1 MNYPKLAIDGAAPKW
16 PTGLE
21 TYPWIRDEDFE
32 GLKLI
37 IKSQQLSL
45 FLGQSGES
53 YLGGK
58 WVKDFEEKIC
68 KVNGHNYAVSFNSW
82 TSGLEAI
89 FLSLDLESGS
99 EVIVPSWTMS
109 ATISSIVNAGFV
121 PRFIDIDEENFTI
134 DVLRIADAINDR
146 TGAICSVDLFGRPA
160 EMEFLR
166 EICDRR
172 SLYLVADSAQAPGAK
187 YKGLSPSKWAH
198 VGGYSLNRH
207 KHFQTGEG
215 GVAVTDNLLIAERL
229 QAIRNHGEIAA
240 PETLVGTRSIYG
252 HNWRMGEMEAFLAY
266 QQYMRFSEYIEYR
279 RNVGEKLKRKF
290 RNVDGVNLEILP
302 EYIEHDYY
310 ILGMR
315 LSDERNRDFITSALR
330 AEGLPIVVSKYS
342 ELQNLP
348 AFNGYPS
355 EPLTNAVKLNDY
367 SFLGLYLAGHSF
379 SDEDLALI
387 ENIFIDIFN
396 DPRSIVSHFQ
406 N

>member
-1 MNYPKLAIDGAAPKW
+1 LNYPKLAIDGATPKW

-21 TYPWIRDEDFE
+21 TYPWIRDEDFD

-37 IKSQQLSL
+37 IQSQQLSL
-45 FLGQSGES
+45 YLGQSGES
-53 YLGGK
+53 FLGGK
-58 WVKDFEEKIC
+58 WVKEFEERIC
-68 KVNGHNYAVSFNSW
+68 EVNGHHYAVSFNSW

-89 FLSLDLESGS
+89 FLSLDLKTGS
-99 EVIVPSWTMS
+99 EVIVPTWTMS

-121 PRFIDIDEENFTI
+121 PRFVDIDEDHFTI
-134 DVLRIADAINDR
+134 DISGVADAINDR
-146 TGAICSVDLFGRPA
+146 TGAICSVDLFGRSA

-166 EICDRR
+166 DVCDRS
-172 SLYLVADSAQAPGAK
+172 SLYLVADSAQAPGAR
-187 YKGLSPSKWAH
+187 YKGIAPSKWAD

-215 GVAVTDNLLIAERL
+215 GIAVTDNLLIAERL

-252 HNWRMGEMEAFLAY
+252 HNWRMGEMEAFLGY
-266 QQYMRFSEYIEYR
+266 KQYMRFSEYIEYR
-279 RNVGEKLKRKF
+279 RNIGELLRRKL
-290 RNVDGVNLEILP
+290 RNINGINLETLP

-315 LSDERNRDFITSALR
+315 LSDERNRDFIASALR

-348 AFNGYPS
+348 AFIQYPS
-355 EPLTNAVKLNDY
+355 MDLKNAVHLNDH
-367 SFLGLYLAGHSF
+367 SFLGLYLAGHLFGDKVLES
-379 SDEDLALI
+379 I
-387 ENIFIDIFN
+387 ENIFIDVFN
-396 DPRSIVSHFQ
+396 DSRSVTSFLQ